1 MNRPVIKGPSRRLL
15 LWGLALMAVSG
26 GFFLVLVRQPR
37 QAALSA
43 MALRQ
48 GEIRRARLE
57 LEGFHR
63 RHPDLT
69 GFEQI
74 LEARGERAERLFP
87 KGESG
92 SGDFFRKDL
101 PELAEAMGLS
111 VEQIVA
117 GDETAKALPAAPA
130 AGNLV
135 KPVTCGLTL
144 RGEYGALTDFLI
156 RLEQG
161 EPFAAVKGWQ
171 LKPGGSPNRKG
182 ELTLDMTVEIY
193 ERR

>member
-1 MNRPVIKGPSRRLL
+1 MNRPVIKRSSRRLL
-15 LWGLALMAVSG
+15 LWGLALMAVS
-26 GFFLVLVRQPR
+26 FCSFLLLVWQPR

-63 RHPDLT
+63 RHPDLPS
-69 GFEQI
+69 FEQA
-74 LEARGERAERLFP
+74 LEDRGERAERLFP

-92 SGDFFRKDL
+92 SEAFFRKDL

-111 VEQIVA
+111 VERIA
-117 GDETAKALPAAPA
+117 AEDETVKAPPAAPD
-130 AGNLV
+130 AGKIL

-171 LKPGGSPNRKG
+171 LKPSVSPNRKG
-182 ELTLDMTVEIY
+182 ELTLDMAVEIY